1 MDLRQSRRQ
10 NTRCPAFGCLIA
22 CPPDTLLPE
31 RNPLLDTAT
40 KKRIDDCRDILVGK
54 VPDPKSVH
62 VCYQL
67 TPSIRT
73 NELSKK
79 P

>member
-1 MDLRQSRRQ
+1 M
-10 NTRCPAFGCLIA
+10 
-22 CPPDTLLPE
+22 
-31 RNPLLDTAT
+31 LDTAT
-40 KKRIDDCRDILVGK
+40 KKRIDDCRDIRVGK